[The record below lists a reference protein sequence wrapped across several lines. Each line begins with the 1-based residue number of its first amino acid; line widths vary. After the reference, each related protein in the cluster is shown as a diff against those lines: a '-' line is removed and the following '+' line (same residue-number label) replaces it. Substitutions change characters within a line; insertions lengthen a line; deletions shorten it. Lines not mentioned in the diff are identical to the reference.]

1 MSAKTEVDM
10 FFKSKAPGKVKNAA
24 ANSTE
29 VMERMAQQQHSAEQ
43 VASPRGAVE
52 GDIFHRSLSID
63 ENSQFEGSRRVEN
76 PIEPSSSV
84 DPTGPQKKDMQN
96 PAPAPLPSIDADLQH
111 VERWLAL
118 SCAQMTPNLPFC
130 TGEIKEIEML
140 NSMKSGAPEKNR
152 NAAAN
157 AGEVIGTTVQPHD
170 QAWAGTE
177 PTTRAGTASCIGSD
191 MSIVGKIEC
200 NGPAQIFGRIE
211 GELRASDLLISD
223 GAQVEGNIIAQ
234 SVTICGHV
242 KGTIR
247 AVRVKLQ
254 NGGAVEGDIFHRS
267 LSIDENSLFEG
278 SSRRV
283 ENPTELPAVDAKGP
297 REEDMRSSALAP
309 YLQRA
314 EASASTDWS
323 ESTVEP
329 KH

>member
-10 FFKSKAPGKVKNAA
+10 FFKSRAPGKVKSAA

-29 VMERMAQQQHSAEQ
+29 VMERMVPQQRSVAEQ

-63 ENSQFEGSRRVEN
+63 ENSQFDGSSRRVEN
-76 PIEPSSSV
+76 PIESSSGV
-84 DPTGPQKKDMQN
+84 DPTGPQKKDIQN
-96 PAPAPLPSIDADLQH
+96 LAPAPLPSIDADLRR
-111 VERWLAL
+111 VERWLAQ
-118 SCAQMTPNLPFC
+118 SGGQMTPKLPFC

-157 AGEVIGTTVQPHD
+157 AVEVIGTTVQPHD
-170 QAWAGTE
+170 QAWASSE
-177 PTTRAGTASCIGSD
+177 PTKAGTASCIGSD

-200 NGPAQIFGRIE
+200 KGPAQVFGRIE

-223 GAQVEGNIIAQ
+223 GAHIEGNVVAQ
-234 SVTICGHV
+234 SITVCGRV

-254 NGGAVEGDIFHRS
+254 NGGAVEGDIFHRT
-267 LSIDENSLFEG
+267 LSIDENSQFEG
-278 SSRRV
+278 SSRRL
-283 ENPTELPAVDAKGP
+283 ENPTESSSSIDAKGP
-297 REEDMRSSALAP
+297 QKKDVAPASSP
-309 YLQRA
+309 SIDA
-314 EASASTDWS
+314 ELT
-323 ESTVEP
+323 EGP